1 MPTLWIVHR
10 EPRLRAAIARLATAG
25 EDAVLGAPSDPTFD
39 SAPAPEVVL
48 LGLADDF
55 EAELQFAHRLAARLR
70 DAAWILLP
78 ERDRRDEA
86 RQLFDT
92 VAAEILSYPPDAH
105 ALREQIQSASRR
117 RAPIPLPLSQRPARD
132 ALGAR
137 FARWFADLDLP
148 ELLRALD
155 PRLADVPLLILG
167 EPGTGRGLLARYVH
181 AFSGTAGGTLAEV
194 VCAPSTSGGEVLAA
208 IGAATRAARPGSAV
222 SIWLA
227 DVDRLAPALQ
237 RQLHAWIELAPPAG
251 ALCTDLVRWIGTAR
265 DEARLEPGLRQSLE
279 ALSIRIPPLRERP
292 YVVEPFAKA
301 TLLAWC
307 RARREHP
314 RGLDPSAVAAL
325 EEYPWPGNLS
335 ELEAVITQTL
345 CSTSAEPLRVGD
357 LRYQG
362 AAFAPLEAD
371 QLGPVIAEEEA
382 AAPIARIAPAP
393 PVEET
398 QPTPSPEAETAEV
411 TPGSDPD
418 LRRFAGAVA
427 HEVRNPLSSIRT
439 FAELLPQQYRDSEFR
454 TRFAEIVSQ
463 DVLRIE
469 EVVERLNRL
478 AQLEPPRRE
487 AVDIAALLAT
497 LLEERRDAIHQRRLL
512 VLRELDAQQPLA
524 TGDGEQLR
532 FAFEALLN
540 KSLELVPERGN
551 IYIASK
557 HHGSGL
563 RGRPSVRVLVRFH
576 GPERDGPAVLVPE
589 ASPAENAL
597 EFAIA
602 EAIARAHGGV
612 LAIDS
617 GDGDETV
624 IVLDLPAPA

>member
-1 MPTLWIVHR
+1 MIWIVHR
-10 EPRLRAAIARLATAG
+10 EARLRAAIARLATAG
-25 EDAVLGAPSDPTFD
+25 EDAVLGAPSDPAFD
-39 SAPAPEVVL
+39 SAPVPEVIL
-48 LGLADDF
+48 LGLAEDF
-55 EAELQFAHRLAARLR
+55 EAELQFAHRLGPQLR
-70 DAAWILLP
+70 EAAWILLP

-92 VAAEILSYPPDAH
+92 VAAEILSYPPDAR
-105 ALREQIQSASRR
+105 ALREQIRSASRR
-117 RAPIPLPLSQRPARD
+117 RAPTPPPLSQRPARD

-155 PRLADVPLLILG
+155 PRLTDIPLLILG

-181 AFSGTAGGTLAEV
+181 AFSGTASGALAEV
-194 VCAPSTSGGEVLAA
+194 VCAPGTSGEEVLAA
-208 IGAATRAARPGSAV
+208 IAAATRATRPGSAA

-237 RQLHAWIELAPPAG
+237 RQLQGWIELAPPPG
-251 ALCTDLVRWIGTAR
+251 VLCTDLVRWIGTAR
-265 DEARLEPGLRQSLE
+265 DEARLEPELQQSLE

-292 YVVEPFAKA
+292 YLVESFAKT

-307 RARREHP
+307 RARRERP
-314 RGLDPSAVAAL
+314 RELDPDALAAL
-325 EEYPWPGNLS
+325 QEYPWPGNLR

-345 CSTSAEPLRVGD
+345 CSTSAEPVRAGD

-362 AAFAPLEAD
+362 VAFAPLEAD
-371 QLGPVIAEEEA
+371 QVGPLIAEEEDEV
-382 AAPIARIAPAP
+382 PVARIAPAP
-393 PVEET
+393 PLEEAR
-398 QPTPSPEAETAEV
+398 PSPEAETAAAA
-411 TPGSDPD
+411 PGSDPD

-427 HEVRNPLSSIRT
+427 HEVRNPLSSIRS

-487 AVDIAALLAT
+487 DIDIAALLAT
-497 LLEERRDAIHQRRLL
+497 LLEERRDAIHRRRLL
-512 VLRELDAQQPLA
+512 VLRELDAHQPLA
-524 TGDGEQLR
+524 TGDGDQLR

-551 IYIASK
+551 IYFASK

-563 RGRPSVRVLVRFH
+563 RGRASVRVLVRFH
-576 GPERDGPAVLVPE
+576 GPERDGPTVRIPD

-602 EAIARAHGGV
+602 DAIVRAHGGV

-617 GDGDETV
+617 GEGDETV
-624 IVLDLPAPA
+624 IVLDLPAPG